1 MSTLTVNTIN
11 ETTAA
16 NGVVIDGLK
25 VKDYSLMYG
34 SNIGLTIDSSG
45 RTTQPNQPSFQFR
58 ASTGQTNKS
67 ANVTHT
73 VLFGTEVFDI
83 GNNFASNTFTAPVTG
98 KYQFNVSLRL
108 DGVPYNSTYFFVG
121 LVTSNRTIHVEIVGT
136 DQWDANANY
145 FTAANSIVTDMDAS
159 DTAYVT
165 YYQSGGSAATDII
178 DDSRFSGFLVG

>member
-45 RTTQPNQPSFQFR
+45 RTTFPNQPSFQFR

-98 KYQFNVSLRL
+98 KYQFNV
-108 DGVPYNSTYFFVG
+108 
-121 LVTSNRTIHVEIVGT
+121 
-136 DQWDANANY
+136 
-145 FTAANSIVTDMDAS
+145 
-159 DTAYVT
+159 
-165 YYQSGGSAATDII
+165 
-178 DDSRFSGFLVG
+178 GF